1 MISVTFNFLI
11 YCFILG
17 NTIALALYR
26 YNESDRQSEILYYL
40 NLIFVWVF
48 FAEMVA
54 KLIGLGVKNY
64 VRDRFNIFDAIIV
77 IVSLLDF
84 ALSMTVSMDDN
95 SSSGI
100 MSAFRALRLLRV
112 VKLAR
117 HWKAF
122 QDILRTMISSLVDIA
137 NFALLLTLMIFIFAL
152 LGMEMFAY
160 SAYEDENGELVFG

>member
-1 MISVTFNFLI
+1 MNQTKGDAEQRSKKHCCYQVFYEVVISVTFNFLI
-11 YCFILG
+11 YCFILA
-17 NTIALALYR
+17 NTVTLAMYR
-26 YNESDRQSEILYYL
+26 YDESERQTEILRFL
-40 NLIFVWVF
+40 NVIFVWVF

-77 IVSLLDF
+77 VLSLVDF
-84 ALSMTVSMDDN
+84 ALSLLVHMDD
-95 SSSGI
+95 SSGSGI

-122 QDILRTMISSLVDIA
+122 
-137 NFALLLTLMIFIFAL
+137 
-152 LGMEMFAY
+152 
-160 SAYEDENGELVFG
+160 

>member
-1 MISVTFNFLI
+1 MNQTKGDAEQRSKKNCCYQVFYEVVISVTFNFLI
-11 YCFILG
+11 YCFILA
-17 NTIALALYR
+17 NTVTLAMYR
-26 YNESDRQSEILYYL
+26 YDESERQTEILRFL
-40 NLIFVWVF
+40 NVIFVWVF

-77 IVSLLDF
+77 VLSLVDF
-84 ALSMTVSMDDN
+84 ALSLLVHMDD
-95 SSSGI
+95 SSGSGI

-122 QDILRTMISSLVDIA
+122 
-137 NFALLLTLMIFIFAL
+137 
-152 LGMEMFAY
+152 
-160 SAYEDENGELVFG
+160 